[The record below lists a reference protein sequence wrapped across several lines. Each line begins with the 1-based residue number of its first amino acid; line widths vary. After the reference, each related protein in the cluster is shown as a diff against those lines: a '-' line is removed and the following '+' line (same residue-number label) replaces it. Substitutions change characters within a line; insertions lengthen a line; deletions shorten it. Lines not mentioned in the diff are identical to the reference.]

1 VTKVG
6 GVLGLVILA
15 QALSA
20 CQGKLADPSS
30 KSEIAEADFFAEL
43 VQAACRGMGRCC
55 ELGNQT
61 FSKAK
66 CELVAR
72 TALAENGIPHSGS
85 SMSYDSEAAVSCVR
99 DVQALMSSCVDWQTS
114 EPASCTTVFSGLGQP
129 ASSCVTEDDCEAPRQ
144 GLVECLWEPAGGRVC
159 AVRRRGEIGQA
170 CAASCEMS
178 SGIIRCDPSVPSSMV
193 DVTLCLAS
201 DGLFCGAMG
210 RCEPLRGQ
218 GETCSSKEPCV
229 DDQICAEPQG
239 RCEPAFALG
248 EACTMSEQC
257 GSQAFCL
264 GGSCQAARTDGE
276 VCAANGGCLGA
287 CTEQNRCL
295 GEAARGWLSPFEP
308 VSELCNPPVPTDTV
322 GL

>member
-1 VTKVG
+1 MTKVG

-15 QALSA
+15 QALAA
-20 CQGKLADPSS
+20 CQGKLGAPSS
-30 KSEIAEADFFAEL
+30 TSEIAEADFFAEL
-43 VQAACRGMGRCC
+43 VHAACRGMGHCC
-55 ELGNQT
+55 DLGNQI

-72 TALAENGIPHSGS
+72 TALAENGLPRSGPTL
-85 SMSYDSEAAVSCVR
+85 SYDAEAAAGCVR

-129 ASSCVTEDDCEAPRQ
+129 GSRCSTEDDCEAPHL
-144 GLVECLWEPAGGRVC
+144 GLVECIPEPTGAQIC
-159 AVRRRGEIGQA
+159 AVQRRGKLGQA
-170 CAASCEMS
+170 CAASCEMA
-178 SGIIRCDPSVPSSMV
+178 SGIIRCDRSVPASAV

-201 DGLFCGAMG
+201 DGLFCGATG
-210 RCEPLRGQ
+210 RCEPLRRQ

-239 RCEPAFALG
+239 RCEPALALG
-248 EACTMSEQC
+248 EACATSEQC
-257 GSQAFCL
+257 GAQAMCL
-264 GGSCQAARTDGE
+264 GGDCQPKRTDGE
-276 VCAANGGCLGA
+276 VCASNGGCLGL
-287 CTEQNRCL
+287 CTEHNRCL
-295 GEAARGWLSPFEP
+295 GGAARGWLSPFEP